1 MRGMLRLRLAGL
13 LHRLG
18 ALLALLLFRRDD
30 TAPPALRGNMRRAVA
45 VPVSDP
51 RFSEAVFILREEAF
65 RDGGVSRGELLAQA
79 KAAAEEET
87 AAMLPPV
94 RRRLRPGLIFLLG
107 VLTALLGLRLL
118 GLV

>member
-65 RDGGVSRGELLAQA
+65 RDSGVSCSELLEQA
-79 KAAAEEET
+79 RIAAEEET
-87 AAMLPPV
+87 AAMLPPA
-94 RRRLRPGLIFLLG
+94 RRHLRPGLVFLLG
-107 VLTALLGLRLL
+107 FFAALLGLRLL
-118 GLV
+118 GLL

>member
-51 RFSEAVFILREEAF
+51 RFSEAVFLLSEDILRG
-65 RDGGVSRGELLAQA
+65 GGVSRSDLLEQA
-79 KAAAEEET
+79 KAAAE
-87 AAMLPPV
+87 AAAGAALPV
-94 RRRLRPGLIFLLG
+94 GRRRLRPGLVFLLG
-107 VLTALLGLRLL
+107 ALAALLAMYLPRLI
-118 GLV
+118 